1 MKRQLDA
8 LITYLLNENPAY
20 GGTAIPASF
29 EDAFRLYRSL
39 VNLREPQP
47 IAKSYLEAEDAF
59 LQRYHRQRGI
69 TMLTDLSPVEKN
81 IYLWQG
87 DITTLASD
95 AIVNAANAQLLG
107 CFSPC
112 HACIDNAI
120 HTFSGVR
127 LRLKCAEIMRAQG
140 VPEPTGKAKI
150 TPAYN
155 LPSRYVLHTV
165 GPIVNGALGARHKAL
180 LASCY
185 EQCLELA
192 EKNHLGSIAFCS
204 ISTGVFGFPKKEAAA
219 IAVETVKA
227 YQQKNDSEIKVIFNV
242 FDNFTKSLYEGL
254 LATN

>member
-1 MKRQLDA
+1 MSRLAVDA
-8 LITYLLNENPAY
+8 VVNPANSGFTGCY
-20 GGTAIPASF
+20 QWLHSCLDNILGSKA
-29 EDAFRLYRSL
+29 
-39 VNLREPQP
+39 
-47 IAKSYLEAEDAF
+47 
-59 LQRYHRQRGI
+59 GI
-69 TMLTDLSPVEKN
+69 E
-81 IYLWQG
+81 
-87 DITTLASD
+87 
-95 AIVNAANAQLLG
+95 
-107 CFSPC
+107 
-112 HACIDNAI
+112 
-120 HTFSGVR
+120 
-127 LRLKCAEIMRAQG
+127 LRLCCNDIIEKQG
-140 VPEPTGKAKI
+140 YPEPTGQAKI

-227 YQQKNDSEIKVIFNV
+227 YQQKNNSEIKVIFNV